1 MNVDNLGGEEV
12 FNELEECERGNLI
25 GLVDDLYCVIV
36 VYSLYG
42 KLVLVR
48 LDFKFLFEKVE
59 DVCVEFDMK
68 FCGWIRFYD
77 FGLL

>member
-48 LDFKFLFEKVE
+48 LDFSRELFVELEKMLDCKVSLNIFLVE
-59 DVCVEFDMK
+59 DNV
-68 FCGWIRFYD
+68 IN
-77 FGLL
+77 